1 VSIGSTAEGWYIL
14 RGETQAGPYNWEQLH
29 GFCREGHV
37 ASDDLVWQAE
47 MPGWLPASS
56 VPGLFPAGAATT
68 ASQTAAG
75 APSQGHPTTPRTL
88 SGTPGKK
95 RGWVIPLVAALVAVV
110 VLGGAVGG
118 YFLLRGGGDGGD
130 FAGGGGGSGGSDLGA
145 ASYTPP
151 TPADLVETEAWGRVP
166 INQMGVVLLDGKD
179 RGDADKLAAELG
191 GTVVG
196 ELEFINL
203 YQLQV
208 PATSEA
214 ELTALIDRVAVM
226 EGVESAFPNQETFRD
241 EEIWGV
247 RSSPLDDPVYAGDNA
262 KPYTMIGVQ
271 RAWDLIRGSGRDIS
285 AVQVGVVDDGLY
297 KGQQE
302 FDGKSAIAGG
312 EAGDEL
318 GAPTKD
324 DAGNDDVYG
333 SHGTA
338 VAGIIAANPDNGGQ
352 TGVASVLGDKL
363 KVVSTN
369 IWGPKYGVNT
379 PVAPD
384 PNDPTQHTFSDG
396 TFSLGDLQALKY
408 QVEQGSTVINCSWGN
423 SNAHPSVAATYKKF
437 FEKMAQEKP
446 GVIFV
451 CSAGNDGK
459 ALDGKKRFPSGLNLP
474 NMITV
479 GCLESDGS
487 KIDYSN
493 TIGED
498 FEVTLG
504 APGHRVVSGVDP
516 KTGEVSNEW
525 GGTSFA
531 TPQVT
536 ATAAMMKSLNP
547 ELTAAQIKEIL
558 TQTAAPGV
566 TDDEKQM
573 SVPFPHDELGA
584 GVLSTDFAIAKVI
597 YDLKNPSAAG
607 KPTDRATLEKFLE
620 EIQNQGVIDAVAVTT
635 DDPDS
640 YDVRGIVK
648 ALGDKGA
655 DISITLSGQGAIGGT
670 TTQKLDAPGEVTW
683 GVTVADESATIT
695 VRRADNGAASVI
707 TIENID
713 LNGAWAGTFT
723 ITAIEIPDE
732 VYESARAGE
741 EEGCDLAILEALK
754 ALEGQTMPMTM
765 DITADEGGTGQATVF
780 LDSSGLNEDGTAGDP
795 ITAPIQWSR
804 GSFNMDI
811 SAEGGSGAFS
821 GRPSKQGDT
830 LVLSGSFVSSNEGI
844 TMRGAWTVT
853 KQ

>member
-1 VSIGSTAEGWYIL
+1 
-14 RGETQAGPYNWEQLH
+14 
-29 GFCREGHV
+29 
-37 ASDDLVWQAE
+37 

-56 VPGLFPAGAATT
+56 VPGLFPAGAA
-68 ASQTAAG
+68 AAVGG
-75 APSQGHPTTPRTL
+75 APAPNAAVPARTAPTRAP

-95 RGWVIPLVAALVAVV
+95 RGWVIPLVATLVAVV
-110 VLGGAVGG
+110 VLGGAAGG
-118 YFLLRGGGDGGD
+118 YFLLRGDGGGDDFLGGGD
-130 FAGGGGGSGGSDLGA
+130 AESLGA

-166 INQMGVVLLDGKD
+166 INQMGVVLLEGKD
-179 RGDADKLAAELG
+179 RGDAERLATELG

-196 ELEFINL
+196 EMEYINL

-208 PATSEA
+208 PATSET
-214 ELTALIDRVAVM
+214 ELSALIDRAATT
-226 EGVESAFPNQETFRD
+226 EGVELAFPNQETFAD

-247 RSSPLDDPVYAGDNA
+247 RTTPLDDPVYGGDNG
-262 KPYTMIGVQ
+262 KPYNMIGVQ
-271 RAWDLIRGSGRDIS
+271 RAWDLIRGSGRDLTQ
-285 AVQVGVVDDGLY
+285 VQVGVVDDGLY

-302 FDGKSAIAGG
+302 FDGKSTIAGG

-338 VAGIIAANPDNGGQ
+338 VAGIIGANPDNGGQ

-396 TFSLGDLQALKY
+396 TYSIGDLQALKY
-408 QVEQGSTVINCSWGN
+408 QVEHGSTVINCSWGN
-423 SNAHPSVAATYKKF
+423 SNAHPSVAAAYKKF
-437 FEKMAQEKP
+437 FEKMAAEKP
-446 GVIFV
+446 DVIFV

-479 GCLESDGS
+479 GCLDNDGS

-493 TIGED
+493 TIGQD

-516 KTGEVSNEW
+516 TTGEVSNMN

-547 ELTAAQIKEIL
+547 KLTAAQIKDIL

-573 SVPFPHDELGA
+573 SVPFPHDQLGA

-607 KPTDRATLEKFLE
+607 KPTDRATLEKFLTE
-620 EIQNQGVIDAVAVTT
+620 MQNQGVIDAVAVTT

-640 YDVRGIVK
+640 YTVRGIVK

-655 DISITLSGQGAIGGT
+655 DVSITLSGQGAISGT

-695 VRRADNGAASVI
+695 VRRGDNGAASII

-713 LNGAWAGTFT
+713 LNGHWSGTFT
-723 ITAIEIPDE
+723 ITAIDIPEE
-732 VYESARAGE
+732 VYETARSGE
-741 EEGCDLAILEALK
+741 EEGCDLAILEVLK
-754 ALEGQTMPMTM
+754 ALEGTSMPMTM

-780 LDSSGLNEDGTAGDP
+780 LDSSALSEDGGSSEPFTS
-795 ITAPIQWSR
+795 PIQWSR
-804 GSFNMDI
+804 GSFTMDI
-811 SAEGGSGAFS
+811 AGEDGSGTFS
-821 GRPSKQGDT
+821 GRPSKQGDV
-830 LVLSGSFVSSNEGI
+830 LVLSGSFVSSDQGI
-844 TMRGAWTVT
+844 TMHGSWTVT

>member
-1 VSIGSTAEGWYIL
+1 MSTGSTAEGWYVQ
-14 RGETQAGPYNWEQLH
+14 RGESQAGPYTWEQLY
-29 GFCREGHV
+29 GFCQAGHV

-56 VPGLFPAGAATT
+56 VPGLFPAGAPTAGGAATPT
-68 ASQTAAG
+68 RGAATEATVSAQAASSG
-75 APSQGHPTTPRTL
+75 A
-88 SGTPGKK
+88 PGKK
-95 RGWVIPLVAALVAVV
+95 RGWVVPLVAALAAVV
-110 VLGGAVGG
+110 VLGGAAGG
-118 YFLLRGGGDGGD
+118 YFLLRGDGGGDGIL
-130 FAGGGGGSGGSDLGA
+130 AGGGGDEDLGA
-145 ASYTPP
+145 ASYTAP

-179 RGDADKLAAELG
+179 RGDAEKLAAELG

-196 ELEFINL
+196 EMEYINL

-214 ELTALIDRVAVM
+214 ELSALIDWAAAA
-226 EGVESAFPNQETFRD
+226 EGVELAFPNQETHLD

-247 RSSPLDDPVYAGDNA
+247 RSSPLDDPVYAGENA
-262 KPYTMIGVQ
+262 KPYNMIGVQ
-271 RAWDLIRGSGRDIS
+271 RAWDLIRGSGS
-285 AVQVGVVDDGLY
+285 ELSEVQVGVVDDGLY

-302 FDGKSAIAGG
+302 FDGESSVAGG
-312 EAGDEL
+312 EPGDEL
-318 GAPTKD
+318 GASTKD
-324 DAGNDDVYG
+324 KQGKDHVYG

-338 VAGIIAANPDNGGQ
+338 VTGIIGANPNNGGQ
-352 TGVASVLGDKL
+352 TGVASVLGK
-363 KVVSTN
+363 KMKIVNTN

-384 PNDPTQHTFSDG
+384 PNDPTQMEFSTG
-396 TFSLGDLQALKY
+396 TFSLGDLQALQQ
-408 QVEQGSTVINCSWGN
+408 QVKDGSTVINCSWGN
-423 SNAHPSVAATYKKF
+423 SDAHPSVAAAYKKF
-437 FEKMAQEKP
+437 FEKMAREKP

-459 ALDGKKRFPSGLNLP
+459 ALDGKKRYPSGLNLP

-479 GCLESDGS
+479 GNLENDGTKWKS
-487 KIDYSN
+487 SN
-493 TIGED
+493 TKNAG

-504 APGHRVVSGVDP
+504 APGHRAVSGVDP
-516 KTGEVSNEW
+516 TTGEVSNEY

-547 ELTAAQIKEIL
+547 KLTAAEIKTIL

-566 TDDEKQM
+566 TDNEKQM

-620 EIQNQGVIDAVAVTT
+620 EVQNQGVIDAVAVTT

-640 YDVRGIVK
+640 YTVRGIVK

-655 DISITLSGQGAIGGT
+655 DVSITLSGQGAISGT
-670 TTQKLDAPGEVTW
+670 TTQKLDAPGEVGW

-695 VRRADNGAASVI
+695 VRRGDNGAASVI

-723 ITAIEIPDE
+723 ITSIDIPEE
-732 VYESARAGE
+732 VWESARSGD

-754 ALEGQTMPMTM
+754 ALEGSSMPMTM

-780 LDSSGLNEDGTAGDP
+780 LDSSGLSEEGGSSEP
-795 ITAPIQWSR
+795 MTAPIQWSR
-804 GSFNMDI
+804 GSFNMDV
-811 SAEGGSGAFS
+811 SGEDGSGTFS
-821 GRPSKQGDT
+821 GRPSRQGDT
-830 LVLSGSFVSSNEGI
+830 LVLSGSFVSSDQGI
-844 TMRGAWTVT
+844 TMHGAWTVT